1 MFEVEFSKKLT
12 LFPDED
18 EEGVLLAKKS
28 VGLEADDAGTFDD
41 DDKFEADDLKEASK
55 WSSES

>member
-28 VGLEADDAGTFDD
+28 VGLAADDAGAFDD
-41 DDKFEADDLKEASK
+41 DDKFEAEDLKEASK
-55 WSSES
+55 